1 MARARPS
8 RIRKAHGLSRQRL
21 LLLAE
26 AAGTLAAVSFALHAL
41 PFKRV
46 IRMGSVRLANRS
58 PTATAHDCVWAVE
71 AAARRVPWR
80 AVCIQQGIAAQ
91 RMLRRRGIDA
101 VLHYGIA
108 SRGAAAKLEAHVWV
122 TVEGRPVIG
131 GEEARG
137 FAPVAAYP

>member
-1 MARARPS
+1 MPKTPPN
-8 RIRKAHGLSRQRL
+8 RIRRLRKLDANRLS
-21 LLLAE
+21 LLAE
-26 AAGTLAAVSFALHAL
+26 AAGTLAAVSFALHVL

-46 IRMGSVRLANRS
+46 IRMGSVALGQGLSSASGDR
-58 PTATAHDCVWAVE
+58 CIWAVE

-80 AVCIQQGIAAQ
+80 TVCIQQGIAAQ

-108 SRGAAAKLEAHVWV
+108 NNGEGGKLAAHVWV
-122 TVEGRPVIG
+122 VADGRALIG
-131 GEEARG
+131 GAQAPN